1 MNQIIRITVGLT
13 ISCLIAAFLMG
24 LVFVLTAKA
33 KKHNEQLN
41 LQETMIG
48 LLGYSKTK
56 PAPSDL
62 RLYTIFRYVI
72 AEKEDKYLGYVIPVN
87 LGKDVAYKLLMITL
101 DRKLAALHDLKITPE
116 KAMEGAERETALREV
131 ISPPRTFSYADEM
144 VIAKLKGDRLA
155 YLLPGEFQGFKTFI
169 HVMLALDPSFKVL
182 GLEIM
187 EQEEDPGL
195 GGEIVQDYFK
205 NQFKDKSFQKI
216 RDLKVIKVP
225 LPDEYRKALEAK
237 TKVKGALSK
246 EELESIRSKY
256 QDQDIYALTGATI
269 SSKAVTDGVKNMVK
283 KFADR
288 VEVLD
293 HVIASQKVPAAF

>member
-33 KKHNEQLN
+33 KKHNEQIN

-72 AEKEDKYLGYVIPVN
+72 EEKEDKYLGYVIPVN
-87 LGKDVAYKLLMITL
+87 LGKDVAYKVLVITL
-101 DRKLAALHDLKITPE
+101 DGKLVALHDLKIAPE
-116 KAMEGAERETALREV
+116 KVMEGAERETALREV
-131 ISPPRTFSYADEM
+131 IRPPRTFSYADEV
-144 VIAKLKGDRLA
+144 VIAKLKGQRLA

-205 NQFKDKSFQKI
+205 NQFRDKSFPKI
-216 RDLKVIKVP
+216 RDLKVIKDP
-225 LPDEYRKALEAK
+225 LPDEYRKVLEAK
-237 TKVKGALSK
+237 TKVKGAFKK
-246 EELESIRSKY
+246 EEIESIRSKY
-256 QDQDIYALTGATI
+256 QDRDIYALTGATI
-269 SSKAVTDGVKNMVK
+269 SSKAVTDGVKNMVE
-283 KFADR
+283 KFAYR
-288 VEVLD
+288 VGVLD
-293 HVIASQKVPAAF
+293 HVIANQKVAAAF